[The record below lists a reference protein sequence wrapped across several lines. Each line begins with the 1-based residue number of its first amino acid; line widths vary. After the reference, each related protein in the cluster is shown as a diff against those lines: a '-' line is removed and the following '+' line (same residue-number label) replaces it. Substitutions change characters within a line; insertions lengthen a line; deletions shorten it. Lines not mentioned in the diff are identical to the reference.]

1 MATRIVII
9 GGGPAGY
16 EAALVAAAR
25 GRDVAEVTVVDCDGI
40 GGACVLWDC
49 VPSKTF
55 IASTGV
61 RTELRRAPDLG
72 FDLEFE
78 DAKISLPRI
87 NERVKTLAAAQSAD
101 IADRLRSEGVTLIN
115 GCGELVDNV
124 PGMARHSIKVTT
136 ADGSTNVL
144 EADVVLIA
152 TGASPRVLPGAQPDG
167 ERILN
172 WRQLY
177 DLESLPEHLIVVGSG
192 VTGAEFVNAYTELGV
207 TITVVASRDQI
218 LPHEDSDA
226 AAVLE
231 ELWEQRGVI
240 LVKNARADSVT
251 RTSRTR
257 GGQETDDGVLVTMTD
272 GRTVEGSHALMT
284 VGSVPNTGGLG
295 LERVGIELGQGN
307 YLTVDRVS
315 RTSVSGIYAAGDCT
329 GLMLLASVAAMQG
342 RIAMY
347 HALGEGLSP
356 IRLRTVA
363 AAVFTRPEIAA
374 VGVPQARIDDGTV
387 PARTIMLPLNTNA
400 RAKMSSLRRG
410 FVKIFCRPASG
421 VVIGG
426 VVVAP
431 IASELIMPIAM
442 AVQDGL
448 PVNELAETF
457 SVYPSLSGSITEA
470 GRRLMA
476 HDDLD

>member
-1 MATRIVII
+1 VATRIVII

-61 RTELRRAPDLG
+61 RTELRRAPALG
-72 FDLEFE
+72 FDVAFE
-78 DAKISLPRI
+78 DAKIDLPSI
-87 NERVKTLAAAQSAD
+87 NNRVKSLAAAQSAD

-115 GCGELVDNV
+115 GRAELVDDV
-124 PGMARHSIKVTT
+124 PGMAQHRVKVTT
-136 ADGSTNVL
+136 ADGSTSML

-152 TGASPRVLPGAQPDG
+152 TGASPRVLPGAQTDG

-177 DLESLPEHLIVVGSG
+177 DLDALPEHLVVVGSG

-231 ELWEQRGVI
+231 ELWSERGVI
-240 LVKNARADSVT
+240 LEKNARADSVT
-251 RTSRTR
+251 R
-257 GGQETDDGVLVTMTD
+257 TDDGVLVTMTD
-272 GRTVEGSHALMT
+272 GRTVEASHALMT
-284 VGSVPNTGGLG
+284 VGSVPNTNGLG
-295 LERVGIELGQGN
+295 LECVGIELGQGN

-315 RTSVSGIYAAGDCT
+315 RTSAPGIYAAGDCT

-374 VGVPQARIDDGTV
+374 VGVPQSKIDDGSV

-448 PVNELAETF
+448 PVDELAETF

>member
-1 MATRIVII
+1 VATRIVII

-16 EAALVAAAR
+16 EAALVAATHRA
-25 GRDVAEVTVVDCDGI
+25 DVEVTVVDSDGI
-40 GGACVLWDC
+40 GGACVLFDC

-61 RTELRRAPDLG
+61 RTDLRRAPDLG
-72 FDLEFE
+72 FDI
-78 DAKISLPRI
+78 DVDAAKISLPKIHQRI
-87 NERVKTLAAAQSAD
+87 KTLAAAQSAD
-101 IADRLRSEGVTLIN
+101 IADQLRGEGVRMLS
-115 GCGELVDNV
+115 GRGELVDDTT
-124 PGMARHSIKVTT
+124 GMAHHRIKVT
-136 ADGSTNVL
+136 APDGDTSVL
-144 EADVVLIA
+144 DADVVLIA
-152 TGASPRVLPGAQPDG
+152 TGASPRTLPSAAPDG
-167 ERILN
+167 QRILT

-177 DLESLPEHLIVVGSG
+177 DLDQLPEHLIVVGSG
-192 VTGAEFVNAYTELGV
+192 VTGAEFVHAYTELGV
-207 TITVVASRDQI
+207 TVTVVASRDQI

-226 AAVLE
+226 ALVLE
-231 ELWEQRGVI
+231 DVFAERGVT
-240 LVKNARADSVT
+240 LVKNARAASVT
-251 RTSRTR
+251 RTDT
-257 GGQETDDGVLVTMTD
+257 GAVVTMAD

-295 LERVGIELGQGN
+295 LERVGISLGKGN

-315 RTSVSGIYAAGDCT
+315 RTAVPGIYAAGDCT
-329 GLMLLASVAAMQG
+329 GLLPLASVAAMQG

-347 HALGEGLSP
+347 HALGEGVNP

-374 VGVPQARIDDGTV
+374 VGVPQAKIDDGSV

-410 FVKIFCRPASG
+410 FVKIFCRPATG

-431 IASELIMPIAM
+431 VASELILPIAL
-442 AVQDGL
+442 AVQNLLSVTD
-448 PVNELAETF
+448 LAHTL

-470 GRRLMA
+470 ARRLMS